1 MDSRPVISVVVRVR
15 IGRLPS
21 SVPAGLRRRNARG
34 RQHSSHCEDSGD
46 LASHFVLHSV
56 AKLSGPLSGR
66 TDQSNCLR
74 FITSNVRMGTFD
86 YSGNPERPIQAH
98 RTIQAEG
105 NKLRWIT
112 PFRRHKPTE
121 THADSARGAALR
133 FRQGAAAI
141 SGRTAHPRLGP
152 AHRGK
157 LERPSW
163 RNQIIVWRR
172 IGSIGRDRFSRTLA
186 GGGKVSPSLR
196 GAGPVFARYRRWA
209 GTFCSR
215 FPALTMTTFVLIVT
229 FAVAGVTDGVRTERI
244 GRFDSYRGC
253 VAAGHAMYPRQKCQ
267 CVPESR

>member
-1 MDSRPVISVVVRVR
+1 VTLPPSVRSNTLKDRPGIRVKTGRLIGRDSLDSRPVISVVVRVR

-21 SVPAGLRRRNARG
+21 SVPAGLRRRNARR
-34 RQHSSHCEDSGD
+34 RQHHSRCENSDD

-74 FITSNVRMGTFD
+74 FIIPNVRMGTFD
-86 YSGNPERPIQAH
+86 YSGNPEKPIQAH

-121 THADSARGAALR
+121 THADPARGAALR

-172 IGSIGRDRFSRTLA
+172 IGSIGRDRFSRTVA

-196 GAGPVFARYRRWA
+196 APARSLPVTAAGPALSVPGFRR
-209 GTFCSR
+209 
-215 FPALTMTTFVLIVT
+215 
-229 FAVAGVTDGVRTERI
+229 
-244 GRFDSYRGC
+244 
-253 VAAGHAMYPRQKCQ
+253 
-267 CVPESR
+267 